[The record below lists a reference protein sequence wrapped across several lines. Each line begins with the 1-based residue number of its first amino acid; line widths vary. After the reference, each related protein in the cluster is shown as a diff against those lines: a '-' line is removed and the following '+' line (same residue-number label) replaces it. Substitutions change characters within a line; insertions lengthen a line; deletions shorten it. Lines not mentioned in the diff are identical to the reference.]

1 MKVGLR
7 PVGALCVATRAAR
20 AYCDA
25 DEEFLTVVADRVA
38 LVIDELL
45 SRGRLDSK
53 PGRANAS
60 AERPASST
68 GTERDATKSAKGYVS
83 IGEPLPDDIL
93 CEGMAGRSAAIR
105 HVVAQL
111 KTVAPTESTVLIG
124 GETGTGKE
132 LIARA
137 LHQLSARRTQAFVK
151 CNCAAIPAGLLE
163 SELFGHEKGAFTGA
177 VALRIGRFELAH
189 RGTMFLDE
197 IGETPL
203 ELQPK
208 LLRVLQEREFERLG
222 NSRTQQTDARL
233 VAATNVNLSEMV
245 DAKRFRADLFY
256 RLNVFPIQI
265 PPLRERP
272 EDIPLLVT
280 HFVHD
285 CARRMHRSIKLIAA
299 ATMDALVRHS
309 WPGNIR
315 ELQNL
320 IERAVILS
328 PGELLQVP
336 ISEIDAATKARDAP
350 QTLREAERAHIL
362 AMLKKTRWIVS
373 GPRGAA
379 NRLGMKRSTLQCR
392 MQKLGIE
399 RPAESDEAAHFM

>member
-1 MKVGLR
+1 MSPNNVAIGELNR
-7 PVGALCVATRAAR
+7 SDPVDVPSAR
-20 AYCDA
+20 GQVDT
-25 DEEFLTVVADRVA
+25 EV
-38 LVIDELL
+38 
-45 SRGRLDSK
+45 GRLYVL
-53 PGRANAS
+53 PRMAAS
-60 AERPASST
+60 PA
-68 GTERDATKSAKGYVS
+68 GVAPAIPKHATDHVPL
-83 IGEPLPDDIL
+83 GEPVPEDIL
-93 CEGMAGRSAAIR
+93 CEGMAGRSAALR
-105 HVVAQL
+105 NVVAQL
-111 KTVAPTESTVLIG
+111 QTVAPTDSTVLVC

-137 LHQLSARRTQAFVK
+137 VHNLSARRSHAFVK
-151 CNCAAIPAGLLE
+151 CNCAAIPTGLLE

-177 VALRIGRFELAH
+177 VAQRIGRFELAN

-197 IGETPL
+197 IGEAAL

-208 LLRVLQEREFERLG
+208 LLRVLQDREFERLG
-222 NSRTQQTDARL
+222 NSRTQRTDARL

-256 RLNVFPIQI
+256 RLNVFPIEI

-299 ATMDALVRHS
+299 ATMDVLVRYS

-328 PGELLQVP
+328 PGQLLQVP
-336 ISEIDAATKARDAP
+336 ISEIDRATKARDAQ
-350 QTLREAERAHIL
+350 QTLQEAERAHIL
-362 AMLKKTRWIVS
+362 AMLEKTRWIVS

-392 MQKLGIE
+392 MKKLGIE
-399 RPAESDEAAHFM
+399 RPSESEEAAHFM

>member
-1 MKVGLR
+1 MMSPNNVAIGELNR
-7 PVGALCVATRAAR
+7 CDPVDVPSA
-20 AYCDA
+20 
-25 DEEFLTVVADRVA
+25 
-38 LVIDELL
+38 
-45 SRGRLDSK
+45 RGRVDTEV
-53 PGRANAS
+53 GRLYVLPRMAAS
-60 AERPASST
+60 PA
-68 GTERDATKSAKGYVS
+68 GVAPAIPKRATDHLPL
-83 IGEPLPDDIL
+83 GEPVPEDIL
-93 CEGMAGRSAAIR
+93 CEGMVGRSAALR

-111 KTVAPTESTVLIG
+111 QTVAPTDSTVLVC

-137 LHQLSARRTQAFVK
+137 VHHLSARRSHPFVK
-151 CNCAAIPAGLLE
+151 CNCAAIPTGLLE

-177 VALRIGRFELAH
+177 VASRIGRFELAN

-197 IGETPL
+197 IGEAAL

-208 LLRVLQEREFERLG
+208 LLRVLQDREFERLG
-222 NSRTQQTDARL
+222 NSRTLRTDARL

-256 RLNVFPIQI
+256 RLNVFPIEI

-285 CARRMHRSIKLIAA
+285 CARRMHRSITLIAA
-299 ATMDALVRHS
+299 ATMDVLVRYS

-336 ISEIDAATKARDAP
+336 ISEIDAATKARDAQ
-350 QTLREAERAHIL
+350 QTLQEAERAHIL
-362 AMLKKTRWIVS
+362 AMLEKTRWIVS

-392 MQKLGIE
+392 MKKLGIE
-399 RPAESDEAAHFM
+399 RPAESEEAAHFM